1 MHREEMPVGIVV
13 LDPTAEE
20 ETEIHPLAPRRGSL
34 NGLRVGFLD
43 NSKERADEILKRL
56 QELLAERYEF
66 AETIWRRKALY
77 TQKAPDEFLREIA
90 HSCDVVVTAVGG

>member
-1 MHREEMPVGIVV
+1 MSREEMAVGIVV

-20 ETEIHPLAPRRGSL
+20 EVETHPLAPRRGSL

-66 AETIWRRKALY
+66 AETIWRRKTFY
-77 TQKAPDEFLREIA
+77 TQRAPDELLQEMAR
-90 HSCDVVVTAVGG
+90 SCDVVVTAVGG

>member
-1 MHREEMPVGIVV
+1 MQHEGRAIGIVV

-20 ETEIHPLAPRRGSL
+20 EAEIHPLAPRRGSL

-77 TQKAPDEFLREIA
+77 TQKAPDELLREIA
-90 HSCDVVVTAVGG
+90 RSCDVVVTAVGG

>member
-1 MHREEMPVGIVV
+1 MEREGMLAGIVV

-20 ETEIHPLAPRRGSL
+20 EAEIHPLAPRRGSL

-56 QELLAERYEF
+56 QELLAERFEF

-77 TQKAPDEFLREIA
+77 TQKAPDDLLRDIGR
-90 HSCDVVVTAVGG
+90 SCDVVGTGVGG

>member
-1 MHREEMPVGIVV
+1 MTREEQAVGIVV
-13 LDPTAEE
+13 LDPTADGEV
-20 ETEIHPLAPRRGSL
+20 ETHPLAPRRGSL

-66 AETIWRRKALY
+66 AETIWRRKAFY
-77 TQKAPDEFLREIA
+77 TKKAPDELLQEMAR
-90 HSCDVVVTAVGG
+90 SCDVVVTAVGG

>member
-1 MHREEMPVGIVV
+1 MEREGMAAGIVV

-66 AETIWRRKALY
+66 AETIWRRKAFY
-77 TQKAPDEFLREIA
+77 TKKAPDELLLEIA
-90 HSCDVVVTAVGG
+90 RSCDVVVTAVGG

>member
-1 MHREEMPVGIVV
+1 MYGDEMPVGVIV

-20 ETEIHPLAPRRGSL
+20 EAESHPLAPRRGSL

-56 QELLAERYEF
+56 QELLAERFEF
-66 AETIWRRKALY
+66 ADTLWRRKAYY
-77 TQKAPDEFLREIA
+77 TQKAPDELLGEIA
-90 HSCDVVVTAVGG
+90 RACDVVVTAVGG

>member
-1 MHREEMPVGIVV
+1 MHGEEMAVGIVV
-13 LDPTAEE
+13 LDPTAEGDAE
-20 ETEIHPLAPRRGSL
+20 SHPLAPRRGSL

-77 TQKAPDEFLREIA
+77 TQKAPDDFLREIA
-90 HSCDVVVTAVGG
+90 GSCDVVVTAVGG

>member
-1 MHREEMPVGIVV
+1 MHPEEMPVGILV

-20 ETEIHPLAPRRGSL
+20 EAESHPLAPRRGSL

-66 AETIWRRKALY
+66 AETIWRRKAFY
-77 TQKAPDEFLREIA
+77 TRKAPDELLREIA
-90 HSCDVVVTAVGG
+90 RACDVVVTAVGG

>member
-1 MHREEMPVGIVV
+1 MLREGTAVGIVV
-13 LDPTAEE
+13 LDPTADEE
-20 ETEIHPLAPRRGSL
+20 AEVHPLAPRRGGL

-66 AETIWRRKALY
+66 AETIWRRKAFY
-77 TQKAPDEFLREIA
+77 TMKAPDELLQEIA
-90 HSCDVVVTAVGG
+90 RSCDVVVTAVGG

>member
-1 MHREEMPVGIVV
+1 MEREGMAAGIVV

-66 AETIWRRKALY
+66 AETIWRRKAFY
-77 TQKAPDEFLREIA
+77 TKKAPDELLEEIA
-90 HSCDVVVTAVGG
+90 RSCDVVVTAVGG